1 MPQYSVHRNRNA
13 ATKVRFPLLL
23 DVQTDLLRELGT
35 RVVIPLAPD
44 TAGSRRG
51 ALGMLTPICKVD
63 GKDYLLVTPQ
73 LAGIA
78 AKELGPA
85 VANLSTQRSVIVA
98 ALDFLITG
106 I

>member
-1 MPQYSVHRNRNA
+1 MPQYSVHRNRNP

-23 DVQTDLLRELGT
+23 DVQADLLRDLGT
-35 RVVIPLAPD
+35 RVVIPLTPD

-51 ALGMLTPICKVD
+51 ALDTLTPLCTVD
-63 GKDYLLVTPQ
+63 GKGYLLVTPQ

-78 AKELGPA
+78 ARELGPP
-85 VANLSTQRSVIVA
+85 VADLSGERARILA
-98 ALDFLITG
+98 ALDLLITG